1 MNKKFWEGKTVLITG
16 HTGFKG
22 SWLSIWLQK
31 LNVNLIGISKS
42 IPTNPSM
49 YELAKVEK
57 GMTSILGDIRDYNTI
72 FKTIKQNNPD
82 IIIHMAAQSILR
94 ESYDNPVET
103 YETNVMGTV
112 NLLEAIRNNGKSCIV
127 LIITSDK
134 CYENIVNAKSHI
146 ENDPMGGFDPYS
158 CSKGCAE
165 LVTTTYRNSYFNPKK
180 FENHKISIASARAG
194 NVIGGGDWAKD
205 RLIPDIIRGII
216 KENKIKIRNPE
227 SIRPWQFVL
236 DPLYGYIKLIE
247 KLGIDSKKFSEGWN
261 FGPKDEDMKSVKWI
275 LTELENLWPNKI
287 KLKLENENE
296 PHEEK
301 ILKLNC
307 EKAKEKLAWEQK
319 IDLESSLEWT
329 SNWYKAFIEKEDL
342 RKISEEQIENYT
354 RLI

>member
-31 LNVNLIGISKS
+31 LNVNLTGISKS

-57 GMTSILGDIRDYNTI
+57 GMTSIFGDIRDYNTI
-72 FKTIKQNNPD
+72 FKTINENNPD

-103 YETNVMGTV
+103 YETNIMGTI
-112 NLLEAIRNNGKSCIV
+112 NLLEAIRNNSKSCIV

-134 CYENIVNAKSHI
+134 CYENIVNAESHI
-146 ENDPMGGFDPYS
+146 ESDPMGGFDPYS

-165 LVTTTYRNSYFNPKK
+165 LVTASYRNSYFNPKN
-180 FENHKISIASARAG
+180 FEKHKISLASARAG

-216 KENKIKIRNPE
+216 KENEIKIRNPE

-247 KLGIDSKKFSEGWN
+247 ELAVDNEKFSEGWN

-275 LTELENLWPNKI
+275 LAKLENLWPNKI
-287 KLKLENENE
+287 KLKFENENE

-307 EKAKEKLAWEQK
+307 GKAKKKLAWEQK
-319 IDLESSLEWT
+319 LDLESSLKWT

-342 RKISEEQIENYT
+342 RKVSEEQIENYT
-354 RLI
+354 RII